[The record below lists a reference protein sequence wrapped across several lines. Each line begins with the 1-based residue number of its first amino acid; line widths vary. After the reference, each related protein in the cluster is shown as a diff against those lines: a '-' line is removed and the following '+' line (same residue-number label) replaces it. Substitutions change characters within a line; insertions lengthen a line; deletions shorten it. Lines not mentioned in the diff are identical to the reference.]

1 MLCPLYTGL
10 WCLMRGSV
18 YAMSTI
24 YRALWPDG
32 RGGGGFVYAL
42 STIYRAVVPDEGS
55 VYAMSTIYRAMGPDE
70 GVCICYVHYIQGCGV

>member
-1 MLCPLYTGL
+1 
-10 WCLMRGSV
+10 MRGSV

-32 RGGGGFVYAL
+32 RGGGGGFVYAL

-55 VYAMSTIYRAMGPDE
+55 VYALSTIYRAMGPDE